1 MALDTKT
8 FFGKRL
14 YTTNMG
20 YQNNYCEK
28 SLMKNS

>member
-20 YQNNYCEK
+20 YQNNIV
-28 SLMKNS
+28 KNLS